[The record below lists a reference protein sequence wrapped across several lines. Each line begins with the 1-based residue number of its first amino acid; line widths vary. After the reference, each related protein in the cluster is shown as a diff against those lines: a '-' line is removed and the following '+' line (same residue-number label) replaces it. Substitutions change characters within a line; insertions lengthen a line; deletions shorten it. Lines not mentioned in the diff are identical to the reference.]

1 MNVKRRVS
9 VAVSESSRH
18 GVDFFPFDKPY
29 LERLR
34 AGDAETQHHFA
45 SYFGRFLRIRYRARR
60 LPPDVIDDLVQD
72 TLLRVMMKVF
82 DGGVRQPECFGAFVN
97 SVSNHVLLEYFRRA
111 SKNPLA
117 ENEAMEVPDKVL
129 DLEGLLV
136 TQETVV
142 HVRKVLEQLPER
154 DRRILRRLFF
164 DEEDKDSICSEFGV
178 KRDYLRVLVL
188 RAKDK
193 FRVLYK

>member
-1 MNVKRRVS
+1 M
-9 VAVSESSRH
+9 
-18 GVDFFPFDKPY
+18 DFFPFDKVY
-29 LERLR
+29 LDKLR

-60 LPPDVIDDLVQD
+60 LPADVIDDLVQD
-72 TLLRVMMKVF
+72 SLLRVMIKVH

-97 SVSNHVLLEYFRRA
+97 SVSNHVLLEYFRNS
-111 SKNPLA
+111 SKNRHA
-117 ENEAMEVPDKVL
+117 EDEPTEVPDKVL
-129 DLEGLLV
+129 DLDGLLV
-136 TQETVV
+136 TQETVER
-142 HVRKVLEQLPER
+142 VRKVLGQLPER

-164 DEEDKDSICSEFGV
+164 DEEDKDLICNEFGV
-178 KRDYLRVLVL
+178 NRDYLRVLVL